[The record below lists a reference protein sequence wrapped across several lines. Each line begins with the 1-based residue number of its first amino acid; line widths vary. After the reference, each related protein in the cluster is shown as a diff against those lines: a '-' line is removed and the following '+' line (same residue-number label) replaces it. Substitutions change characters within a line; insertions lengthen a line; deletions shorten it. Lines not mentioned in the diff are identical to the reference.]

1 MSACHISAIIA
12 ILAIWSNFILRLQL
26 ALHLRLFE
34 AKGDMNKLFMSAT
47 SDRSISLDVID
58 VVKNS
63 VHSMTREPRLFLNFQ
78 NENNC
83 MHIFKVHRR
92 Y

>member
-1 MSACHISAIIA
+1 M
-12 ILAIWSNFILRLQL
+12 RLQL

-34 AKGDMNKLFMSAT
+34 AKGDMNKLFMLTT
-47 SDRSISLDVID
+47 SDRSISLDVIV

-63 VHSMTREPRLFLNFQ
+63 VHSTTRLFLNFQ

-83 MHIFKVHRR
+83 KSIADTKIK
-92 Y
+92 

>member
-1 MSACHISAIIA
+1 M
-12 ILAIWSNFILRLQL
+12 RLLL

-34 AKGDMNKLFMSAT
+34 AKGDMNKLFMLAT

-63 VHSMTREPRLFLNFQ
+63 VHSTTREPRLFLNFQ

-83 MHIFKVHRR
+83 KSIADTKIK
-92 Y
+92 